1 MLKGKAKI
9 ELTNVKTGEKETHES
24 ENMITNFFNDILQC
38 DSIGASFNW
47 YLSKKIAEYNSAF
60 TYFQKLTQGIVLWDD
75 TLEEDAS
82 KYHSYDNNALAI
94 GVGNHY
100 TYSGDVISRGSFNER
115 ESSLAVSSPYMKPG
129 EQIKYVWDFNTSQA
143 IGTIKSISLC
153 PQYNIY
159 SMPSLES
166 QYNANYSANYDH
178 GDLADYYNDHC
189 AWYFLYKMLKNNDR
203 IGQHNFIYNNK
214 EYSIDADKLFQEKKL
229 YVLSRAILNSY
240 NFLLTGTYNEI
251 TANEQWNQE
260 KIIEIPSELS
270 NIILDEK
277 QQDSSNTS
285 YYNYATMHYGFS
297 SNGKL
302 RMLFFPNYQD
312 HIDSTDTIYIW
323 EIDFT
328 NNYNS
333 KVLTFTNVIP
343 EGYSIV
349 INNSM
354 NPNKLF
360 GSEAVNTN
368 WVKGAA
374 NQVIWSNNYLT
385 FLAVHPKSSWQ
396 YYYNGT
402 AIRGLVCF
410 DQIKIMILNL
420 NTGEIKELYD
430 NDDLTSLNKY
440 YISTPTAIFD
450 KSYTSDNGLEY
461 LYFCSAYSL
470 NDYIYFHPLGDNSK
484 TEFLSVNC
492 NKNVFVNNYHFQD
505 GDYSPMDCT
514 LYNQGLYFNEIN
526 NLLYILHSKAHNDK
540 LRINPYS
547 FCTINNLETPITKGN
562 DQVMKITYTLT
573 VD

>member
-9 ELTNVKTGEKETHES
+9 ELTNVKTGEKETYES

-38 DSIGASFNW
+38 DSIGASFSW
-47 YLSKKIAEYNSAF
+47 YLSNKIGSNDSQSTF
-60 TYFQKLTQGIVLWDD
+60 TCFKKLTQGIVLWDD

-94 GVGNHY
+94 GVANHY
-100 TYSGDVISRGSFNER
+100 TYSGDVVSRGSFNEK
-115 ESSLAVSSPYMKPG
+115 ESSLVVSSPYMKSG

-143 IGTIKSISLC
+143 VGTIKSISLC

-159 SMPSLES
+159 SMPSLEN
-166 QYNANYSANYDH
+166 QYNANYSSDYEH
-178 GDLADYYNDHC
+178 GDLADSYYSRC
-189 AWYFLYKMLKNNDR
+189 AWNFLYKALKNNDR

-214 EYSIDADKLFQEKKL
+214 EYSIDADKLFKEKKL
-229 YVLSRAILNSY
+229 YVLSRAMLNSY
-240 NFLLTGTYNEI
+240 NFLLTERLSQIPGNE
-251 TANEQWNQE
+251 EWNQE

-277 QQDSSNTS
+277 QQDSSSTS

-297 SNGKL
+297 SDGKL

-312 HIDSTDTIYIW
+312 HIDSTDTMYIW
-323 EIDFT
+323 EIDFV

-343 EGYSIV
+343 EGYSII

-396 YYYNGT
+396 YYNLGN
-402 AIRGLVCF
+402 IRGLTCF

-420 NTGEIKELYD
+420 NTGEVKEAYD

-440 YISTPTAIFD
+440 YTSPKPIFN
-450 KSYTSDNGLEY
+450 KAQTSVHGLEY
-461 LYFCSAYSL
+461 LYFNSAYSI
-470 NDYIYFHPLGDNSK
+470 NDYIYFKPLNDN
-484 TEFLSVNC
+484 TFLSINC
-492 NKNVFVNNYHFQD
+492 NINTFINSYRFLGGNYTKTV
-505 GDYSPMDCT
+505 DYT
-514 LYNQGLYFNEIN
+514 LYNQSLYFNKIN
-526 NLLYILHSKAHNDK
+526 NLLYVFHSMNNNDNIR
-540 LRINPYS
+540 LNPYS

>member
-24 ENMITNFFNDILQC
+24 ENMITNFFNDIVQC
-38 DSIGASFNW
+38 DSIGASFAPI
-47 YLSKKIAEYNSAF
+47 LSHQINQ
-60 TYFQKLTQGIVLWDD
+60 TYTTPMQPVFNYFKKLTQGIVLWDNV
-75 TLEEDAS
+75 LEEDIS
-82 KYHSYDNNALAI
+82 KYHSYDNDALAI
-94 GVGNHY
+94 GVANHY
-100 TYSGDVISRGSFNER
+100 TYSGNITSRGSFNEK
-115 ESSLAVSSPYMKPG
+115 ESSLLVSYPYMKSG

-153 PQYNIY
+153 PQFNIY
-159 SMPSLES
+159 SMPSLENQHDS
-166 QYNANYSANYDH
+166 SYNRDFNH
-178 GDLADYYNDHC
+178 GDISDPNWSNWC
-189 AWYFLYKMLKNNDR
+189 SWYFLYKMLKNNDR

-229 YVLSRAILNSY
+229 YILSRVVLNSY
-240 NFLLTGTYNEI
+240 NFLLTECNKYI
-251 TANEQWNQE
+251 PANEEWTQE
-260 KIIEIPSELS
+260 KIIEIPSELL

-297 SNGKL
+297 SDGKL

-312 HIDSTDTIYIW
+312 HIDSTDTMYIW
-323 EIDFT
+323 EIDFA
-328 NNYNS
+328 NNYAS

-360 GSEAVNTN
+360 GSEAVTTN
-368 WVKGAA
+368 WVYGAA
-374 NQVIWSNNYLT
+374 NQVIWTNNYLT

-396 YYYNGT
+396 YYNYG
-402 AIRGLVCF
+402 AIRGLVNF
-410 DQIKIMILNL
+410 DQIKIMTLNL
-420 NTGEIKELYD
+420 NTGEVKEVYD

-440 YISTPTAIFD
+440 YTSPIAIFN
-450 KSYTSDNGLEY
+450 KSQTSQHGLEY
-461 LYFCSAYSL
+461 LYFREPYTI
-470 NDYIYFHPLGDNSK
+470 NDYIYFKSINDSITNLMIDCK
-484 TEFLSVNC
+484 
-492 NKNVFVNNYHFQD
+492 KNLFVNSY
-505 GDYSPMDCT
+505 
-514 LYNQGLYFNEIN
+514 LYYWSDRNQGVYNNYTYFNNFN
-526 NLLYILHSKAHNDK
+526 NLLYTFHATNAIDSIIL
-540 LRINPYS
+540 NPYS